1 MGFWSWNDHFY
12 SLEYFSDYISEA
24 ISSLQDLLWSNCP
37 FKFKFLF
44 CDDVCTTLCHVPSSC
59 YRCLVVSYSQ
69 IPKSHLELWS
79 LDWQPLCYDTYCRNV
94 GMIHMTP
101 THLKCIC
108 GLQKCKIPT
117 IHSQHLD
124 CLLNVTIIF

>member
-1 MGFWSWNDHFY
+1 MMFVQRCAMSHHLVTDVQLFHAHKYQKVILNFGLWIG
-12 SLEYFSDYISEA
+12 SL
-24 ISSLQDLLWSNCP
+24 C
-37 FKFKFLF
+37 
-44 CDDVCTTLCHVPSSC
+44 VM
-59 YRCLVVSYSQ
+59 
-69 IPKSHLELWS
+69 
-79 LDWQPLCYDTYCRNV
+79 TYCRNV
-94 GMIHMTP
+94 MIHMTP